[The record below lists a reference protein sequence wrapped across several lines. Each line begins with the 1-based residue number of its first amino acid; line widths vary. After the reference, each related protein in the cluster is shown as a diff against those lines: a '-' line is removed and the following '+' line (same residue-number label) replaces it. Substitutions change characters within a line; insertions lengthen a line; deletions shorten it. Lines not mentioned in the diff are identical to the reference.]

1 VNIWAIKAKWLA
13 TVSFH
18 VQGVLDSSIWFTTT
32 VSDVYRRVESAT
44 KRKTPT
50 AGIEDPAG
58 TTNSKKVW
66 QMTDASI
73 RINSPQMQQSPESFL
88 PLQYLPSAF

>member
-1 VNIWAIKAKWLA
+1 VNIWAIKAKWLT

-18 VQGVLDSSIWFTTT
+18 VKGVLESSIWFTTT

-58 TTNSKKVW
+58 TTNF
-66 QMTDASI
+66 Q
-73 RINSPQMQQSPESFL
+73 ESL
-88 PLQYLPSAF
+88 ANN